1 MVLQIR
7 NNVNFYHPPPPP
19 PKIERKKE
27 RNNVE
32 ASPKVVLLIEKA
44 IYEFECLKF
53 GIYKVWILNCWVF
66 FYPLKN
72 LKGSLKLF

>member
-7 NNVNFYHPPPPP
+7 NNVNLYHPPPPP
-19 PKIERKKE
+19 PKKERKKE

-53 GIYKVWILNCWVF
+53 GIYKV
-66 FYPLKN
+66 
-72 LKGSLKLF
+72 